1 QAQAWNAQAQAD
13 AMMQGMQFG
22 AQRGMN
28 QDSLFSNERIAQGN
42 NITQLG
48 IANLQTQLGYAGLGT
63 QERIAQGNNATQ
75 FGIANLQGQNA
86 LEQIDA
92 QGGWNTLNNTI
103 DNATQRYAVG
113 RQARQAERIAGMN
126 AALQAADIANRQL
139 SYWGSLAR

>member
-1 QAQAWNAQAQAD
+1 
-13 AMMQGMQFG
+13 M
-22 AQRGMN
+22 
-28 QDSLFSNERIAQGN
+28 
-42 NITQLG
+42 
-48 IANLQTQLGYAGLGT
+48 QTQLGYAGLGT

-113 RQARQAERIAGMN
+113 RQARQAERIAGMQ